1 MQAVLKI
8 DFGGVC
14 AYPEP
19 AYISFWSLIMVDSTS
34 SPRVVTRFAPSPTGY
49 LHIGGART
57 ALFNWLLAK
66 KTGGK
71 FILRI
76 EDTDLKRNTPT
87 ATQQVIDDLR
97 WLGIT
102 WDEGP
107 EVDGPNGPYFQ
118 SQRRDIYDKYIRK
131 LLDMGRA
138 YYCFETGEELEKLRK
153 QAEAQKKGFVYQRPA
168 VFPTKAEAEKAKAE
182 GKSVTIRF
190 AMPEGTIVIDDIVR
204 GEVSFNTAELGDFII
219 IKSDG
224 FPTYNFACVIDDH
237 LMGITHVI
245 RGQEHLMNTP
255 GQQALWEALGFDN
268 PPKYAHMSV
277 TISESGGKL
286 SKRERPQTLRKE
298 INTRIANLF
307 GGPKLGQTGSSG
319 LSKETWLES
328 LAKYGKIS
336 VDELNNFLS
345 GEISLDVPA
354 AEAIA
359 KNLGVELPE
368 INVVDFFKSGYI
380 PEAMVNFLALLGWSP
395 GDGREIVPLDEL
407 IQSFDITRLTKSNS
421 LFDRGKLVACN
432 TEHIKM
438 LFNSSDRYKLIE
450 HFNKYLLAI
459 HSPIPHDLNVVKQ
472 HNLLLRLIIICE
484 GARTLADIE
493 HKCRFLFIPDDKIE
507 YDEKAVQKVLLKD
520 NGLAMLKLV
529 REKLAAMPELTEQGI
544 EDMLRALAEEH
555 KVGLGKVAQPLRVA
569 ITGST
574 ISPPIFDS
582 VQLLG
587 KEKTL
592 VRIDNTLKKFAGK

>member
-1 MQAVLKI
+1 MTSAVFTLILTGIKYL
-8 DFGGVC
+8 FGV
-14 AYPEP
+14 PV
-19 AYISFWSLIMVDSTS
+19 M
-34 SPRVVTRFAPSPTGY
+34 VVTRFAPSPTGY

-57 ALFNWLLAK
+57 ALFNWLLAR

-107 EVDGPNGPYFQ
+107 EVDGPAAPYFQ
-118 SQRRDIYDKYIRK
+118 SQRKNIYDKYVRQ

-138 YYCFETGEELEKLRK
+138 YYCFESTEELGQLRE

-168 VFPTKAEAEKAKAE
+168 VFPTEAEVEKAKAE
-182 GKSVTIRF
+182 GKSITIRF
-190 AMPEGTIVIDDIVR
+190 AMPEGIIVINDIVR

-219 IKSDG
+219 IKSDS

-237 LMGITHVI
+237 LMGVTHVI

-255 GQQALWEALGFDN
+255 GQQALWQALGFGQ
-268 PPKYAHMSV
+268 PPQYAHMSV

-286 SKRERPQTLRKE
+286 SKRERPQTLRKAIKARPE
-298 INTRIANLF
+298 IYLGKLADVGGINTEQLKDF
-307 GGPKLGQTGSSG
+307 
-319 LSKETWLES
+319 
-328 LAKYGKIS
+328 LAGDS
-336 VDELNNFLS
+336 AP
-345 GEISLDVPA
+345 DVPA
-354 AEAIA
+354 IEAMA
-359 KNLGVELPE
+359 KYLGVELPE

-380 PEAMVNFLALLGWSP
+380 PEAMVNFLALLGWST
-395 GDGREIVPLDEL
+395 GDTREVMPLDEL
-407 IQSFDITRLTKSNS
+407 IAAFDITRLTKSNS
-421 LFDRGKLVACN
+421 LFDRGKLVAYN
-432 TEHIKM
+432 TEHLKM
-438 LFNSSDRYKLIE
+438 LPKE
-450 HFNKYLLAI
+450 KLLA
-459 HSPIPHDLNVVKQ
+459 HFKAYLKVVDSPVAKADDET
-472 HNLLLRLIIICE
+472 LLRLIKICE

-493 HKCRFLFIPDDKIE
+493 HKCKFLFVADDRIE
-507 YDEKAVQKVLLKD
+507 FDEKAVQKVLLKD

-529 REKLAAMPELTEQGI
+529 REKLAEMPELTEQGI
-544 EDMLRALAEEH
+544 EDMLRALANQNN
-555 KVGLGKVAQPLRVA
+555 VGLGKVAQPLRVA

-582 VQLLG
+582 VQMLG
-587 KEKTL
+587 KQNTL
-592 VRIDNTLKKFAGK
+592 TRIDNTLKKFAGK